1 MSSYYL
7 IPCQI
12 ECGGFASERAF
23 EIDTNEGKLFGL
35 AYYKYLFDE
44 NKKQL
49 EEDIPAVGETLEGFV
64 KCLIVKRGSG
74 SQVLIDI
81 PGADVLNIQ
90 ENELQE
96 MIPA

>member
-12 ECGGFASERAF
+12 ECGGFPSERAF

-35 AYYKYLFDE
+35 AYYEHLFDE

-49 EEDIPAVGETLEGFV
+49 QENIPAVGETLKGFV
-64 KCLIVKRGSG
+64 KCLVVKNNSE
-74 SQVLIDI
+74 SQVLIEI

-90 ENELQE
+90 KNELQE